1 MQCTVAIAPFFV
13 FAGYKVCK
21 TAITSAV
28 GPLPVPAEFGFENPV
43 ISSENPI
50 FSASIVIST

>member
-1 MQCTVAIAPFFV
+1 VQCTVAIAPFFV

-28 GPLPVPAEFGFENPV
+28 GPFPVPAEFGFENPV
-43 ISSENPI
+43 ISSDNPT